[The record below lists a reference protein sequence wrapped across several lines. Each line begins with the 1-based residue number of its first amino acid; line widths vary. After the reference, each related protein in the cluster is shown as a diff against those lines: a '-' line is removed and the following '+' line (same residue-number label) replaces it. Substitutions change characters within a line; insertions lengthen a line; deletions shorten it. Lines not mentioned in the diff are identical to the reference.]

1 MEGMWSSEG
10 STDYSS
16 SEFLRPCLRRMGT
29 DMPIVVPSSCGGE
42 DVEHRIVKNQIPI
55 DLREDLQRPLTET
68 ERHSLFQSID
78 MVSADHIPHGQ
89 RPKALWIFG
98 PPAVGKSTMVDEI
111 ASTLFGRTGNAVL
124 IDGDA
129 IRLAHRGFQKV
140 AEHGCLNHIVHADAW
155 PILKKS
161 KVIDEQKHEICKMA
175 IGKRQNVRIPD
186 AAISMGRI
194 TEMLCLLEEAGY
206 EMHAICLWAPM
217 LDTQVRGRARSVEA
231 GKVFSTRPYRDSC
244 ETSLQLG
251 RLWKSKMSEG
261 SIHYMSVHFFD
272 STVKPCRSVNLAEFE
287 LLTCMTDDDATSHSE
302 QCKAAK
308 LAQNAVIAASQTHA
322 HSALLISR
330 IGKAPI
336 DLSIASGFKYD
347 SDLLNVSTGHATQRL
362 DDLSPLA
369 GSVGRALKK
378 KKIKRTREWDLN
390 GHAKVADAEVPNER
404 FAPNQRPAARA
415 LLDPIP
421 PSNRRASSC
430 PNVPRVGFH
439 RLVYQ
444 RARHLR
450 EEHGNS
456 YSGVHQVGRDMVRS
470 VKVCMRTT
478 DVGRNLK
485 KVVYPAH
492 DEWQNDVTGLL
503 NGANHDESPPKHDS
517 LEKIFRQENA
527 AEVTCAA
534 DDWIKLLADLGSNLV
549 LEF

>member
-1 MEGMWSSEG
+1 MEGMRSSEG

-16 SEFLRPCLRRMGT
+16 SEFLRPRLRRMGT

-42 DVEHRIVKNQIPI
+42 DIEYRIVKNQIPI
-55 DLREDLQRPLTET
+55 DLREDLQRPLAET
-68 ERHSLFQSID
+68 DRHSLFQSID

-111 ASTLFGRTGNAVL
+111 ASSLFGRKGNAVL

-129 IRLAHRGFQKV
+129 IRLAHRGFQKIV
-140 AEHGCLNHIVHADAW
+140 EHGCSNHIVHADAW

-175 IGKRQNVRIPD
+175 IGNRQNVRIPD
-186 AAISMGRI
+186 AAISIGRI
-194 TEMLCLLEEAGY
+194 TEMLCLFEEAGY

-217 LDTQVRGRARSVEA
+217 SDTQVRGRARSVET
-231 GKVFSTRPYRDSC
+231 GKVFSTRPYRASC

-251 RLWKSKMSEG
+251 RLWESKMSEG
-261 SIHYMSVHFFD
+261 SVHYMSVRFYD
-272 STVKPCRSVNLAEFE
+272 STVQPCRPVILAEFE

-302 QCKAAK
+302 QCKAA
-308 LAQNAVIAASQTHA
+308 QNAAIGASQTHA

-330 IGKAPI
+330 RGKTPI
-336 DLSIASGFKYD
+336 DLSGFKYD
-347 SDLLNVSTGHATQRL
+347 SNLFNVSTGHATQRL
-362 DDLSPLA
+362 DELSPLA

-378 KKIKRTREWDLN
+378 KKIKRIREWDLN
-390 GHAKVADAEVPNER
+390 GHAKVAVAEIPNER
-404 FAPNQRPAARA
+404 FAPNRRTAARV
-415 LLDPIP
+415 LLDPLP
-421 PSNRRASSC
+421 PPNRTTSSC

-450 EEHGNS
+450 QEHGNS
-456 YSGVHQVGRDMVRS
+456 YSGVHEVGRDMVRS

-485 KVVYPAH
+485 KVVYPAR

-503 NGANHDESPPKHDS
+503 NGANHEKIPPMHDS
-517 LEKIFRQENA
+517 LERILRQEDA

-534 DDWIKLLADLGSNLV
+534 DAWIELLADLGSNLV
-549 LEF
+549 FEF